1 MPLPI
6 ILSGNVASALG
17 GAYEVANSCRFDAA
31 SGAYMSKS
39 LGTPTNAKKA
49 TFSAWIKRCSLGTHS
64 NSTDSGGQGIV
75 TFKPSNGN
83 FDTWKFNNVDKI
95 DFYSEVSSLQKYWVA
110 DGPEQFRDVGAWY
123 HIVIALDSTQSTAA
137 NRFKYYINGTQLTSP
152 TQTSYI
158 AQDSDHVG
166 LASGSTVYVGLG
178 KAHNTNVLYSDFYM
192 AEVCFID
199 GTQYAASDFGE
210 FDSDSPTIWKP
221 KDPSGLTFGN
231 NGFYLDFEDSSNLG
245 NDANGGTDLSE
256 TNLAATDQ
264 ATDTP
269 TNNFCTLNPLAP
281 YGISG
286 TTWSEGNLNLY
297 HLQDSGVPC
306 NFFVNKGKW
315 YWENKI
321 GAESDAQYTA
331 MGIVSESVVASGDMS
346 DASYAGGFTDY
357 GGDDLAY
364 AYQGANGH
372 LLTNDALSSGWGDTY
387 AANDIIS
394 VALDLDNNKLYF
406 AKNGTWQ
413 NSGDPTS
420 GATGT
425 GAVSITNTYY
435 TPLIQSFS
443 GSSTNARLNFGG
455 GCSWTVS
462 SANSDADG
470 GGTTFE
476 YSVPSGYF
484 ALCTK
489 NLANYG

>member
-1 MPLPI
+1 MPLPTI
-6 ILSGNVASALG
+6 PSGNVASATAG
-17 GAYEVANSCRFDAA
+17 GYTVDNSCRFSGSDDRLVRDATGTSTESNNKWTFSCWVKRGKLGA
-31 SGAYMSKS
+31 EQMLVDHRSSGSAQFNIRFMSDDSLQAYDVVGGSVLMQKDTTAKYRDPSAWMHILWSSDRSISSPTTKLWVNGTEVTSWATDNEYSQDDTGTANSDAPTWIGEENSSGSNFEGYLAEMVWLDGTFVSGA
-39 LGTPTNAKKA
+39 T
-49 TFSAWIKRCSLGTHS
+49 
-64 NSTDSGGQGIV
+64 
-75 TFKPSNGN
+75 
-83 FDTWKFNNVDKI
+83 
-95 DFYSEVSSLQKYWVA
+95 
-110 DGPEQFRDVGAWY
+110 
-123 HIVIALDSTQSTAA
+123 
-137 NRFKYYINGTQLTSP
+137 
-152 TQTSYI
+152 
-158 AQDSDHVG
+158 
-166 LASGSTVYVGLG
+166 
-178 KAHNTNVLYSDFYM
+178 
-192 AEVCFID
+192 
-199 GTQYAASDFGE
+199 DFGE

-221 KDPSGLTFGN
+221 IDVSGLTFGT
-231 NGFYLDFEDSSNLG
+231 NGWYLDFEDSSNLG
-245 NDANGGTDLSE
+245 NDANGGTDFGE
-256 TNLAATDQ
+256 TGIAATDQ

-476 YSVPSGYF
+476 YAPPSGYF